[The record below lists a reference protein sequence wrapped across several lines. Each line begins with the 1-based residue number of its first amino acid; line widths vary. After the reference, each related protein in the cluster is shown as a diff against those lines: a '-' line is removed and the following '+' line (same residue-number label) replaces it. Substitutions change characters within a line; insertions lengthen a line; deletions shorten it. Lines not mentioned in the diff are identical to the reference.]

1 MGSVIHHFKRE
12 GTALNISRKEKH
24 IFVTHNMK
32 TTTVLISAVYSIL
45 VLYLSIPVEG
55 NTISHLGDS
64 PYNFLESSSSDDY
77 YPRAA
82 AFHIYPISGSGDSSE
97 EVERIADI
105 NGIGKRGALASMGE
119 HMARLRRG
127 GALAFNNDMARL
139 RRAGL
144 FSSGDMAR
152 LRRAA
157 IMSGGDMARL
167 RRAALFSGGDMA
179 RLRRAGIMSS
189 GDMARL

>member
-12 GTALNISRKEKH
+12 GKTLKISRKEKFL
-24 IFVTHNMK
+24 FVTHNMK
-32 TTTVLISAVYSIL
+32 TTTVLISAIYSLL
-45 VLYLSIPVEG
+45 VLYLSIQVEG
-55 NTISHLGDS
+55 NTISHLGEF

-82 AFHIYPISGSGDSSE
+82 AFHLYPISGSGDSSE
-97 EVERIADI
+97 EVEGIADI

-127 GALAFNNDMARL
+127 GALAFNN
-139 RRAGL
+139 
-144 FSSGDMAR
+144 DMAR

>member
-12 GTALNISRKEKH
+12 GKALKISKREKYL
-24 IFVTHNMK
+24 FVTHNMK
-32 TTTVLISAVYSIL
+32 TTTVLISAIYSL
-45 VLYLSIPVEG
+45 SVLNLSIQVE
-55 NTISHLGDS
+55 GDS

-82 AFHIYPISGSGDSSE
+82 AFHLYPISGSGDSSE
-97 EVERIADI
+97 EVESIADI

-152 LRRAA
+152 LRRATL
-157 IMSGGDMARL
+157 MSGGDMARL

>member
-1 MGSVIHHFKRE
+1 
-12 GTALNISRKEKH
+12 
-24 IFVTHNMK
+24 MK
-32 TTTVLISAVYSIL
+32 TTTVLVSAIYSLTI
-45 VLYLSIPVEG
+45 VYLSNSVESK
-55 NTISHLGDS
+55 TTSHIGVDS
-64 PYNFLESSSSDDY
+64 PYTFLETSNSDDY

-82 AFHIYPISGSGDSSE
+82 AYHIYPWTVSGDSSE
-97 EVERIADI
+97 ELASAEDI
-105 NGIGKRGALASMGE
+105 IEGKRGALASMGE

-127 GALAFNNDMARL
+127 AMAFSDDMARL
-139 RRAGL
+139 RRAGYMSAGDMARL
-144 FSSGDMAR
+144 RRASIMSGGDMAR

-167 RRAALFSGGDMA
+167 RRAGIMSSGDMA